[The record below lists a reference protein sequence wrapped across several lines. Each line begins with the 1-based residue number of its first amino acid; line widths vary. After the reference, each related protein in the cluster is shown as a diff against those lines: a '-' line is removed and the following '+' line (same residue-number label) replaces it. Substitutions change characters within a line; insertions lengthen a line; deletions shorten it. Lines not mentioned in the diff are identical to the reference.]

1 MAKKAEA
8 DPKEVLKAFRRAASE
23 LGCNQSEQR
32 FQEALFA
39 IGRHKALR
47 GTSKVIP
54 EEIRVPSSPVL
65 RTRGKQLLAAALAQ
79 KQQSRGPNWKSIAA
93 LPGPTDSE

>member
-8 DPKEVLKAFRRAASE
+8 DPKEVVKAFRRAASE
-23 LGCNQSEQR
+23 LGCDQSEQR

-47 GTSKVIP
+47 GPPK
-54 EEIRVPSSPVL
+54 SS
-65 RTRGKQLLAAALAQ
+65 RQ
-79 KQQSRGPNWKSIAA
+79 KFASRPRQF
-93 LPGPTDSE
+93 